1 MVGAVRRKIDADR
14 YTPRGREGQSL
25 ESESAWTGARD
36 AVSGWAFIM
45 VLILVGVAASGCVVL
60 ARRNAR
66 WRRAAL
72 GGAVLLSFAAMEAS
86 AIYLDVHNVL
96 EP

>member
-1 MVGAVRRKIDADR
+1 V
-14 YTPRGREGQSL
+14 
-25 ESESAWTGARD
+25 SA
-36 AVSGWAFIM
+36 WAFII
-45 VLILVGVAASGCVVL
+45 VLMLVGVAAAGCVVL

-66 WRRAAL
+66 WRGAAL
-72 GGAVLLSFAAMEAS
+72 GGAVFLSFAAIEAS

>member
-1 MVGAVRRKIDADR
+1 
-14 YTPRGREGQSL
+14 
-25 ESESAWTGARD
+25 
-36 AVSGWAFIM
+36 M
-45 VLILVGVAASGCVVL
+45 VLILIGVAAAGCVVF

-66 WRRAAL
+66 WRGAAL
-72 GGAVLLSFAAMEAS
+72 GGAVILSSAAIEAS

>member
-1 MVGAVRRKIDADR
+1 M
-14 YTPRGREGQSL
+14 
-25 ESESAWTGARD
+25 SA
-36 AVSGWAFIM
+36 WAFII
-45 VLILVGVAASGCVVL
+45 VLILVGVAAAACVLL
-60 ARRNAR
+60 ARRNPR
-66 WRRAAL
+66 WRGAAL

>member
-1 MVGAVRRKIDADR
+1 
-14 YTPRGREGQSL
+14 
-25 ESESAWTGARD
+25 
-36 AVSGWAFIM
+36 M
-45 VLILVGVAASGCVVL
+45 VLILVGVAAAGCVVL

-66 WRRAAL
+66 WRGAAL
-72 GGAVLLSFAAMEAS
+72 GGAVFLSFAAIEAS

>member
-1 MVGAVRRKIDADR
+1 M
-14 YTPRGREGQSL
+14 
-25 ESESAWTGARD
+25 SAWVLTVA
-36 AVSGWAFIM
+36 
-45 VLILVGVAASGCVVL
+45 LILIGSAAAGSLLVAG
-60 ARRNAR
+60 RTAR

-72 GGAVLLSFAAMEAS
+72 GGAVILSLAVMEAS

>member
-1 MVGAVRRKIDADR
+1 V
-14 YTPRGREGQSL
+14 
-25 ESESAWTGARD
+25 SAWAF
-36 AVSGWAFIM
+36 AVT
-45 VLILVGVAASGCVVL
+45 LIVVGVAAAGCLVL

-72 GGAVLLSFAAMEAS
+72 GGVVILSFAAMEAS

>member
-1 MVGAVRRKIDADR
+1 VSAKEFAVA
-14 YTPRGREGQSL
+14 L
-25 ESESAWTGARD
+25 L
-36 AVSGWAFIM
+36 
-45 VLILVGVAASGCVVL
+45 LIGVAAAGCL
-60 ARRNAR
+60 ALAGRTSR

-72 GGAVLLSFAAMEAS
+72 GGAIILSFAVMEAS

>member
-1 MVGAVRRKIDADR
+1 
-14 YTPRGREGQSL
+14 
-25 ESESAWTGARD
+25 
-36 AVSGWAFIM
+36 M
-45 VLILVGVAASGCVVL
+45 VLILVGVAAAGCVVL

-66 WRRAAL
+66 WRGAAL
-72 GGAVLLSFAAMEAS
+72 GGAVILSFAAIEAS